1 MAKRKRIRWSPK
13 AANSFEEICNFIA
26 KDSEYYASIFAKKI
40 NAIIKD
46 IPTFPRLGRIV
57 PEYQNEELREKLF
70 QNYRIVYR
78 IKGDFIEIVII
89 SHCAR
94 RLNIE

>member
-1 MAKRKRIRWSPK
+1 MAKKVRWSPK
-13 AANSFEEICNFIA
+13 AANSFEEICNYISR
-26 KDSEYYASIFAKKI
+26 DSEYYASIFAKKI

-46 IPTFPRLGRIV
+46 IPLFPKAGRIV
-57 PEYQNEELREKLF
+57 PEYQDENLRERIF

-78 IKGDFIEIVII
+78 LKNDIIEIVMI

-94 RLNIE
+94 QLEVD